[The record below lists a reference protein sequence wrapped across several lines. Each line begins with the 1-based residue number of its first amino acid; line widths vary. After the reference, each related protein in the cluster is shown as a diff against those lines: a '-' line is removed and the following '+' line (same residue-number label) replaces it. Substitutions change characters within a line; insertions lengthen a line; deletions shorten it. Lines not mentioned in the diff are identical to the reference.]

1 LDDRQK
7 TGEEVKTSSFETEN
21 SSENRKQESNEEA
34 TESMHQDERENG
46 SEPTD
51 ERNSGSKEASENMN
65 NMNNMNNNEL
75 SKKLEQLET
84 ERLTLQEKIAVLEKQ
99 HRELEEF
106 LLKMKHEF
114 ALAKEALKRDQE
126 KKEKLLA
133 ESMARDLFPILD
145 TLDHALEHD
154 GDNSG
159 LRMIKS
165 QLVSVLEKYGV
176 VEVGK
181 EGEDFDPNWHEFL
194 GYAEGPE
201 DKVIKVVRK
210 GYRIGDTLL
219 RPALVIIGKQSSC

>member
-1 LDDRQK
+1 MDDKQK
-7 TGEEVKTSSFETEN
+7 TNEEVKASSFDSEKSSKNQAFENTEEPAEGFQN
-21 SSENRKQESNEEA
+21 VQ
-34 TESMHQDERENG
+34 HDNG
-46 SEPTD
+46 SNPAQKQ
-51 ERNSGSKEASENMN
+51 NSEAKEASKDQT
-65 NMNNMNNNEL
+65 NMNNNEL

-84 ERLTLQEKIAVLEKQ
+84 ERLTLQEKIAVLEQQ

-126 KKEKLLA
+126 KKERLLA

-154 GDNSG
+154 GENNG
-159 LRMIKS
+159 LRLIRS

-181 EGEDFDPNWHEFL
+181 EGEVFDPNWHEFL

-201 DKVIKVVRK
+201 NKIIKVVRK
-210 GYRIGDTLL
+210 GYKIGDTLL
-219 RPALVIIGKQSSC
+219 RPALVIIGKQSFC

>member
-1 LDDRQK
+1 MDDKQK
-7 TGEEVKTSSFETEN
+7 TNEEVKASSFDSEKSSKNQAFENTEEPAEGFQN
-21 SSENRKQESNEEA
+21 VQ
-34 TESMHQDERENG
+34 HDNG
-46 SEPTD
+46 SNPAQKQ
-51 ERNSGSKEASENMN
+51 NSEAKEASKDQT
-65 NMNNMNNNEL
+65 NMNNNEL

-84 ERLTLQEKIAVLEKQ
+84 ERLTLQEKIAVLEQQ

-126 KKEKLLA
+126 KKERLLA

-154 GDNSG
+154 GENNG
-159 LRMIKS
+159 LRLIRS

-181 EGEDFDPNWHEFL
+181 EGEVFDPNWHEFL

-201 DKVIKVVRK
+201 NKIIKVVRK
-210 GYRIGDTLL
+210 GYKIGDTLL
-219 RPALVIIGKQSSC
+219 RPALVVIGKQSSC

>member
-1 LDDRQK
+1 MDDKQK
-7 TGEEVKTSSFETEN
+7 TNEEVKASSSFDSEKSSKNQAFENTEEPAEGFQN
-21 SSENRKQESNEEA
+21 VQ
-34 TESMHQDERENG
+34 HDNG
-46 SEPTD
+46 SNPAQKQ
-51 ERNSGSKEASENMN
+51 NSEAKEASKNQS
-65 NMNNMNNNEL
+65 NMNNNEL

-84 ERLTLQEKIAVLEKQ
+84 ERLTLQEKIAVLEQQ

-126 KKEKLLA
+126 KKERLLA

-154 GDNSG
+154 GENNG
-159 LRMIKS
+159 LRLIRS

-181 EGEDFDPNWHEFL
+181 EGEVFDPNWHEFL

-201 DKVIKVVRK
+201 NKIIKVVRK
-210 GYRIGDTLL
+210 GYKIGDTLL

>member
-1 LDDRQK
+1 MDDKQK
-7 TGEEVKTSSFETEN
+7 TNEEVKASSSFDSEKSSKNQAFENTEEPAEGFQN
-21 SSENRKQESNEEA
+21 VQ
-34 TESMHQDERENG
+34 HDNG
-46 SEPTD
+46 SNPAQKQ
-51 ERNSGSKEASENMN
+51 NSEAKEASKDQS
-65 NMNNMNNNEL
+65 NMNNNEL

-84 ERLTLQEKIAVLEKQ
+84 ERLTLQEKIAVLEQQ

-126 KKEKLLA
+126 KKERLLA

-154 GDNSG
+154 GENNG
-159 LRMIKS
+159 LRLIRS

-181 EGEDFDPNWHEFL
+181 EGEVFDPNWHEFL

-201 DKVIKVVRK
+201 NKIIKVVRK
-210 GYRIGDTLL
+210 GYKIGDTLL
-219 RPALVIIGKQSSC
+219 RPALVVIGKQSSC

>member
-1 LDDRQK
+1 LDGRQK
-7 TGEEVKTSSFETEN
+7 IDEEIKASFESEKSSEKQAFENTEESAEGLQNQHDNGSNAAEERDAEAKEANKNNN
-21 SSENRKQESNEEA
+21 SS
-34 TESMHQDERENG
+34 
-46 SEPTD
+46 
-51 ERNSGSKEASENMN
+51 
-65 NMNNMNNNEL
+65 MNNNEL

-84 ERLTLQEKIAVLEKQ
+84 ERLTLQEKIAVLEQQ

-126 KKEKLLA
+126 KKERLLA

-154 GDNSG
+154 GENNG
-159 LRMIKS
+159 LRLIRS

-181 EGEDFDPNWHEFL
+181 EGEVFDPNWHEFL

-201 DKVIKVVRK
+201 NKIIKVVRK
-210 GYRIGDTLL
+210 GYKIGDTLL
-219 RPALVIIGKQSSC
+219 RPALVVIGKESSC

>member
-1 LDDRQK
+1 MDDKQK
-7 TGEEVKTSSFETEN
+7 TNEEVKASSSFDSEKSSKNQAFENTEEPAEGFQN
-21 SSENRKQESNEEA
+21 VQ
-34 TESMHQDERENG
+34 HDNG
-46 SEPTD
+46 SNPAQKQ
-51 ERNSGSKEASENMN
+51 NSEAKEASKDQS
-65 NMNNMNNNEL
+65 NMNNNEL

-84 ERLTLQEKIAVLEKQ
+84 ERLTLQEKIAVLEQQ

-126 KKEKLLA
+126 KKERLLA

-154 GDNSG
+154 GENNG
-159 LRMIKS
+159 LRLIRS

-181 EGEDFDPNWHEFL
+181 EGEVFDPNWHEFL

-201 DKVIKVVRK
+201 NKIIKVVRK
-210 GYRIGDTLL
+210 GYKIGDTLL

>member
-1 LDDRQK
+1 LDDKQK
-7 TGEEVKTSSFETEN
+7 TNEEVKASSFDSEKSSKNQAFENTEEPAEGFQN
-21 SSENRKQESNEEA
+21 VQ
-34 TESMHQDERENG
+34 HDNG
-46 SEPTD
+46 SNPAQKQ
-51 ERNSGSKEASENMN
+51 NSEAKEASKNQR
-65 NMNNMNNNEL
+65 NMNNNEL

-84 ERLTLQEKIAVLEKQ
+84 ERLTLQEKIAVLEQQ

-126 KKEKLLA
+126 KKERLLA

-154 GDNSG
+154 GENNG
-159 LRMIKS
+159 LRLIRS

-181 EGEDFDPNWHEFL
+181 EGEVFDPNWHEFL

-201 DKVIKVVRK
+201 NKIIKVVRK
-210 GYRIGDTLL
+210 GYKIGDTLL
-219 RPALVIIGKQSSC
+219 RPALVVIGKESSC

>member
-7 TGEEVKTSSFETEN
+7 IDEEVKASSFDSEKSGEEQTFENTEEPVEGLQNQHDNGSNPAEERDTKAKEANKNNN
-21 SSENRKQESNEEA
+21 SS
-34 TESMHQDERENG
+34 
-46 SEPTD
+46 
-51 ERNSGSKEASENMN
+51 
-65 NMNNMNNNEL
+65 MNNNEL

-84 ERLTLQEKIAVLEKQ
+84 ERLTLQEKIAVLEQQ

-126 KKEKLLA
+126 KKERLLA

-154 GDNSG
+154 DENNG
-159 LRMIKS
+159 LRLIRS

-181 EGEDFDPNWHEFL
+181 EGEVFDPNWHEFL

-201 DKVIKVVRK
+201 NKIIKVVRK
-210 GYRIGDTLL
+210 GYKIGDTLL
-219 RPALVIIGKQSSC
+219 RPALVIIGQPSSC

>member
-1 LDDRQK
+1 MDDKQK
-7 TGEEVKTSSFETEN
+7 TNEEVKASSFDSEKSSKNQAFENTEEPAEGFQN
-21 SSENRKQESNEEA
+21 VQ
-34 TESMHQDERENG
+34 HDNG
-46 SEPTD
+46 SNPAQKQ
-51 ERNSGSKEASENMN
+51 NSEAKEASKDQTNT
-65 NMNNMNNNEL
+65 NNNEL

-84 ERLTLQEKIAVLEKQ
+84 ERLTLQEKIAVLEQQ

-126 KKEKLLA
+126 KKERLLA

-154 GDNSG
+154 GENNG
-159 LRMIKS
+159 LRLIRS

-181 EGEDFDPNWHEFL
+181 EGEVFDPNWHEFL

-201 DKVIKVVRK
+201 NKIIKVVRK
-210 GYRIGDTLL
+210 GYKIGDTLL
-219 RPALVIIGKQSSC
+219 RPALVVIGKESSC